1 MFIFAHTNPKNS
13 GQPYLYGGKERMRD
27 GSLNDY
33 DFSARRLNSALALW
47 TAPDP
52 MARDFSNINPYVYCA
67 GNPIK
72 YVDPTGCVIVGQTQL
87 VENYIEFLKN
97 MKKGAQK
104 EGIEELVSFC
114 NNQMNQIKKL
124 KKSKNV
130 YEVRTTKNN
139 FGFLGIDEESGNI
152 TVNIPGECLN
162 QNSHVG
168 HELQHAFQFEK
179 GELSILPES
188 AGKLPYLYDLNDEIE
203 AYEVTNI
210 VQSGKMYF
218 LSPNSKSTEETL
230 NRKGIPQK
238 YNYKWSVDDIKEIG
252 NYYHLPEENLKIRE
266 ERKQEIIEI
275 LKERNEYYNKNL

>member
-1 MFIFAHTNPKNS
+1 MLKQGSINYIIVPRYANFDSIVKTSDTYINY
-13 GQPYLYGGKERMRD
+13 YLNNLSNKIVLRMGND
-27 GSLNDY
+27 EKLNTIVSKLLEIWLNDRY
-33 DFSARRLNSALALW
+33 RKDLESSLM
-47 TAPDP
+47 T
-52 MARDFSNINPYVYCA
+52 YY
-67 GNPIK
+67 
-72 YVDPTGCVIVGQTQL
+72 
-87 VENYIEFLKN
+87 
-97 MKKGAQK
+97 
-104 EGIEELVSFC
+104 
-114 NNQMNQIKKL
+114 
-124 KKSKNV
+124 
-130 YEVRTTKNN
+130 
-139 FGFLGIDEESGNI
+139 EESGNI